1 MPLYSFHC
9 DSCGWEKDKIF
20 RASERPSEIDCGDC
34 GQKAKYHFSASK
46 HQSNSARHITNH
58 SSEKRGLSMHQFK
71 CRDCEY
77 LFEVIIDHSK
87 GESIEDTVKCDDCG
101 SSNTDWKP
109 SVRIDRFSEQFPY
122 FDRGL
127 GVWLKSKAHRRQVC
141 KERGLTPV
149 GNDLNEDK
157 IFSQFDT
164 RRDKEEKEYNDYVDR
179 LDNAPEFLEYRK
191 AVDKGQITL

>member
-1 MPLYSFHC
+1 MPLYSFSC
-9 DSCGWEKDKIF
+9 GDCGWEKDKIF
-20 RASERPSEIDCGDC
+20 RASDRPSEIDCEEC

-46 HQSNSARHITNH
+46 HQSNSARHISNH

-71 CRDCEY
+71 CRDCDCV
-77 LFEVIIDHSK
+77 FEVVIDHAK
-87 GESIEDTVKCDDCG
+87 GESVEDTFNCTQCD
-101 SSNTDWKP
+101 SSNTGWKP

-127 GVWLKSKAHRRQVC
+127 GVWLTSKAHRRQIC

-157 IFSQFDT
+157 IFSQFDK

-191 AVDKGQITL
+191 AVDKGQIST